1 MSELTLILRSVLSLA
16 LVVGLVLG
24 FGRIARRRANAPRS
38 PYAASATVGVQSK
51 ISLGKGQS
59 LITVTAGDHRYLL
72 GVTSSNISLITEL
85 TELSTQVEH
94 AGEAVESIDLRQ
106 FDNPDVE
113 LLSQWGDRRPPIFSS
128 SPGATWMAFLG
139 QMRAARAQR

>member
-1 MSELTLILRSVLSLA
+1 MSEITLILRSVLSLA

-24 FGRIARRRANAPRS
+24 FGRIARKRANAPRS
-38 PYAASATVGVQSK
+38 PHAAPTAVGVQAK
-51 ISLGKGQS
+51 IPLGKGQS

-85 TELSTQVEH
+85 AEIPLPSEH
-94 AGEAVESIDLRQ
+94 AEETVESIDLRQ

-139 QMRAARAQR
+139 QIKGARAQR